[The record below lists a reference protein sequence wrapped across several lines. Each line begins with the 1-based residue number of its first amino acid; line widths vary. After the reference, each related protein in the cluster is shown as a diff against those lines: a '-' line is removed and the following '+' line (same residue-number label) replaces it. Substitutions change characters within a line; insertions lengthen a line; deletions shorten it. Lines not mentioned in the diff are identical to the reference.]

1 MENFFHAEFEY
12 ADRRWKVINWD
23 DTDGM
28 WICQDK
34 FGNIRYFST
43 EYLNQIFPKYGLTKP
58 Y

>member
-12 ADRRWKVINWD
+12 ADRRWKVVNWD
-23 DTDGM
+23 DTDGK

>member
-1 MENFFHAEFEY
+1 MENYFHAEFEY
-12 ADRRWKVINWD
+12 AYHRWKVVNWD
-23 DTDGM
+23 EANRM

-43 EYLNQIFPKYGLTKP
+43 EFLNKIFPVYGLTKP